1 MSLLYFPA
9 QTSDDSGGG
18 QLVLIKK
25 QTASS
30 SSSITFTDG
39 TSDVVFDSTYKTY
52 MFAFESIE
60 SDTAS
65 TVNGYL
71 QIQASTDNTTY
82 NLQLTNAS
90 NRPYAYASGVGNNEF
105 LGAHTTSFLTFGD
118 ITPTFGLCSGQLFFY
133 DPAQTTH
140 YKQSDYK
147 MFAYGD
153 STAPHLMGVY
163 RGGISWET
171 TSAITSV
178 QFQMSSGTLESGSI
192 TLYGLKTTWEP
203 S

>member
-1 MSLLYFPA
+1 MSLLYFPSQA
-9 QTSDDSGGG
+9 SSDSGGGG

-60 SDTAS
+60 SDTDA
-65 TVNGYL
+65 TTAAYF
-71 QIQASTDNTTY
+71 QIQASTDDTNY
-82 NLQLTNAS
+82 NIALSGAG
-90 NRPYAYASGVGNNEF
+90 NRPYRYYGGSSAGNNEF
-105 LGAHTTSFLTFGD
+105 SGVTSTTSFFSFGQM
-118 ITPTFGLCSGQLFFY
+118 TPTQGLGAGQLFFY

-147 MFAYGD
+147 LTAYGD
-153 STAPHLMGVY
+153 DSAPHFMAQY
-163 RGGISWET
+163 GGALSWET

-178 QFQMSSGTLESGSI
+178 QFKMSSGTLESGDI
-192 TLYGLKTTWEP
+192 TLYGLKTT
-203 S
+203 